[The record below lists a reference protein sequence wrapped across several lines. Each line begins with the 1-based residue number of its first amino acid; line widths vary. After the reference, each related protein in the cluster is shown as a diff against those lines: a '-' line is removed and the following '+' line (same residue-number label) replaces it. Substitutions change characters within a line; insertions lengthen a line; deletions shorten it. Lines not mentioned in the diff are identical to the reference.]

1 MTPEFNSLRMELE
14 QLRQTVRRLQRNWRT
29 PSRFGLLAIGVVLG
43 LIAARW
49 PSNEAHA
56 VAQDKQDN
64 KELVCSSL
72 KVVGPNGKEA
82 LTLGADADGGVL
94 ELLDVGGK
102 TRMRLSVANKQGSG
116 RIELFDNNKQRTV
129 FLGTDEDGAILELS
143 GVDGQ
148 IRTIVAVATKQG
160 GGLINLFD
168 AKKKLRLVMEATDQG
183 AVIEKR

>member
-1 MTPEFNSLRMELE
+1 MNPEFNSLRMELDE
-14 QLRQTVRRLQRNWRT
+14 LRQTVRRLQRNWGT
-29 PSRFGLLAIGVVLG
+29 PSRFGLLVIGVVLG

-56 VAQDKQDN
+56 VAQDKQE

-72 KVVGPNGKEA
+72 KVVAPNGKPV
-82 LTLGADADGGVL
+82 LTLGGDADGGVV

-102 TRMRLSVANKQGSG
+102 TRTRLSVANKQGSG
-116 RIELFDNNKQRTV
+116 RIELFDNNKERTV
-129 FLGTDEDGAILELS
+129 FLGTDDDGGILELS
-143 GVDGQ
+143 GVDGKV
-148 IRTIVAVATKQG
+148 RTIVAVATKQG

-168 AKKKLRLVMEATDQG
+168 TKKKLRLVLEATDQG